1 MKYKRVNPH
10 VIALII
16 EIALILIGMT
26 VVSVFEWINKPLN
39 MIPVVIVT
47 VVLIIALLTTLSFI
61 RYDALRNIRESD
73 VNKDNL
79 PLYTDQ
85 TTLMCH
91 DIKDENRKHKTE

>member
-47 VVLIIALLTTLSFI
+47 VVLIIALLTTLSLI

-73 VNKDNL
+73 VSDFL
-79 PLYTDQ
+79 PHL
-85 TTLMCH
+85 
-91 DIKDENRKHKTE
+91 